1 MKKIALMT
9 AGGDCCGLNNI
20 IYTVVKTAKKQGIEV
35 LGIIDGYKGFVE
47 GNFIELT
54 EEIVK
59 DIFDEGGTILG
70 SSNKECPFKY
80 LVDKENNEYKDMTG
94 PSIERLNDL
103 GINDIIIVGG
113 DGTLDS
119 ARVIYENGMNVVGI
133 PKTIDNDMGA
143 SDLTIG
149 FETAVEANVDALSK
163 IRTTAASHRRCLV
176 VETMGRTAGFLTL
189 YTGVAS
195 AADIILLPEIDYDL
209 EKVCEVV
216 NEKAVAGQREVMIVI
231 SEAAKENGKEVS
243 VGKIVEDSFEQ
254 LRYGGAA
261 DKLAKQIE
269 AITGIETRS
278 QVLGYI
284 QRGGDTCAMDRI
296 LATRLAS
303 RALYELF
310 NEKTS
315 GVIVGLRNGKV
326 QTMQFPKERIP
337 RILKPETEDL
347 VIAAREMGISF
358 GD

>member
-20 IYTVVKTAKKQGIEV
+20 IYTVVKTAKQQGIEV
-35 LGIIDGYKGFVE
+35 LGIVDGYKGFVE
-47 GNFIELT
+47 GIYTELT
-54 EEIVK
+54 EDKVK
-59 DIFDEGGTILG
+59 DIFDVGGTILG

-80 LVDKENNEYKDMTG
+80 LVNKETNEYKDMTG
-94 PSIERLNDL
+94 VAIERLNDM

-149 FETAVEANVDALSK
+149 FETSVEANVDAISK

-195 AADIILLPEIDYDL
+195 AADIILLPELEYDL
-209 EKVCEVV
+209 EKVCEEVDKRT
-216 NEKAVAGQREVMIVI
+216 EGQREVMIVI

-243 VGKIVEDSFEQ
+243 VGKIVADSFEQ
-254 LRYGGAA
+254 VRYGGAA

-269 AITGIETRS
+269 SITGIETRA

-303 RALYELF
+303 KALYELF

-326 QTMQFPKERIP
+326 QTIQFPKERIP
-337 RILKPETEDL
+337 RILVPETDDI
-347 VIAAREMGISF
+347 VIAAKNMGISF
-358 GD
+358 GQ